1 MIQDLLNDVI
11 LKDGETLRLNCPSC
25 GGYKTFTITKLSGST
40 VWNCYKASCNL
51 KGGKGSTYSLKAYQ
65 GLRNTEPV
73 DLVFDLPHSFTLDI
87 PDHMIKYLEK
97 NNVLKA
103 WRQGL
108 VDLYHDVSQ
117 DRAVFLIKKDG
128 KPVDADR

>member
-65 GLRNTEPV
+65 GLRNTGTSRSCIRLAS
-73 DLVFDLPHSFTLDI
+73 LVHSGHTRPHD
-87 PDHMIKYLEK
+87 
-97 NNVLKA
+97 
-103 WRQGL
+103 
-108 VDLYHDVSQ
+108 
-117 DRAVFLIKKDG
+117 
-128 KPVDADR
+128 